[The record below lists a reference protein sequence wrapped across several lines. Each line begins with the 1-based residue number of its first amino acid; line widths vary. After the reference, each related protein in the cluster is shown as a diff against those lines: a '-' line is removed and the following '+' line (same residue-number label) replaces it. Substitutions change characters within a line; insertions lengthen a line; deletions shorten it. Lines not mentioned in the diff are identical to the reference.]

1 MSGKIKLALW
11 LTITALLF
19 SIFSASP
26 LGLAFAFAVSGLVGF
41 AALADHLENVAARG
55 VK

>member
-11 LTITALLF
+11 LTITALFF

-26 LGLAFAFAVSGLVGF
+26 LGLAFAFTVSAMVGF
-41 AALADHLENVAARG
+41 AALVDHLDNVAARG

>member
-19 SIFSASP
+19 VTFNASP
-26 LGLAFAFAVSGLVGF
+26 LGLAFAFTISGLVGF

-55 VK
+55 LK

>member
-1 MSGKIKLALW
+1 MSGKIKLAFW
-11 LTITALLF
+11 LTITALFF

-26 LGLAFAFAVSGLVGF
+26 LGLAFAFTLSGLVGF